1 MHART
6 RSSALAA
13 FGGLAVLAASG
24 CGSAGNGGYTLHA
37 TQSCLEKKGYDTA
50 VLTNQSLPGSRG
62 NLRIRVNKGIPLLNP
77 VTANGSVLPDT
88 WVYIV
93 FGRDRAEAVRTE
105 SKAVRLAI
113 QSLNARGLL
122 ATPATVR
129 AGVQVTKNVFY
140 YSPTGALT
148 QAERSKIEACLR

>member
-1 MHART
+1 
-6 RSSALAA
+6 
-13 FGGLAVLAASG
+13 
-24 CGSAGNGGYTLHA
+24 
-37 TQSCLEKKGYDTA
+37 
-50 VLTNQSLPGSRG
+50 
-62 NLRIRVNKGIPLLNP
+62 VNKGIPLLNP